1 MTFWALIRSLGKPR
15 REISQPMT
23 PRNDS
28 SLVEAR
34 PRPGSGTSTETL
46 SLPEDPDRLA
56 LFLDIDGTLLE
67 IAERPELVE
76 VSPDLL
82 VCLKRLARRLN
93 GALALITG
101 RTMGDADSL
110 FTGLSLPV
118 GAVHGLERRSYQGR
132 IENTGSREDL
142 NGVLSDLAGFVNE
155 RPGLL
160 LEDKGLTIAL
170 HYRALPEL
178 EEDVRDVIVRCLSG
192 RGGFAVLHGKM
203 VFEIK
208 PEGADKGTAINAFMR
223 EDPFA
228 GRVPVFLGDDT
239 TDEYGFAAVQK
250 LGGYGIFVGR
260 DRDSCALGRLADV
273 DAVHTWLR
281 VLLKKLEGKDSIH
294 DG

>member
-1 MTFWALIRSLGKPR
+1 MI
-15 REISQPMT
+15 
-23 PRNDS
+23 PRNDRSRIDAREKPGGES
-28 SLVEAR
+28 SAQ
-34 PRPGSGTSTETL
+34 TL
-46 SLPEDPDRLA
+46 SLPDDPDKLA

-67 IAERPELVE
+67 IADRPELVQ
-76 VSPDLL
+76 VSPDLRL
-82 VCLKRLARRLN
+82 CLERLAKRLN

-101 RTMGDADSL
+101 RTLCDADNL

-132 IENTGSREDL
+132 VEYNGSRDDL
-142 NGVLSDLAGFVNE
+142 NGVLSDLAVFVKE

-160 LEDKGLTIAL
+160 MEDKIRTIAL
-170 HYRALPEL
+170 HYRAAPEL
-178 EEDVRDVIVRCLSG
+178 EEDVRGFIDRCLSG
-192 RGGFAVLHGKM
+192 RGDFTVLHGKM

-208 PEGADKGTAINAFMR
+208 PDGADKGTAIRAFMR

-239 TDEYGFAAVQK
+239 TDEYGFAAVQQ

-260 DRDSCALGRLADV
+260 NQDSAALGRLADV
-273 DAVHTWLR
+273 AAVHDWLR
-281 VLLKKLEGKDSIH
+281 ALLMKLEGEDRIH

>member
-15 REISQPMT
+15 REISRPMT

-192 RGGFAVLHGKM
+192 WCLRSSRKARTREPLSTHSCARIPLLVVFPCFWATTRQMNTGSRLCRSSAGTAYSWVAIGTAALLVGLRMSMPCIHGFAC
-203 VFEIK
+203 
-208 PEGADKGTAINAFMR
+208 
-223 EDPFA
+223 
-228 GRVPVFLGDDT
+228 
-239 TDEYGFAAVQK
+239 Y
-250 LGGYGIFVGR
+250 
-260 DRDSCALGRLADV
+260 
-273 DAVHTWLR
+273 
-281 VLLKKLEGKDSIH
+281 
-294 DG
+294 